1 MKNIYL
7 AGCFMAL
14 LAPLGCTSNLP
25 ADAEQGERINLEFDM
40 YAADVQPQTKAI
52 GASIALTPMVEGTRF
67 NVYAYS
73 GNTPISNAPYIV
85 ETTAEGKNKA
95 TGNLSLYRG
104 NYDLHMI
111 SSNSSVSD
119 NLPTVNN
126 AGKVEVSN
134 GTDFMY
140 NTLKNITVQPESD
153 GTSSMT
159 VPLTSPF
166 IRLGSRIDLSVK
178 ASPNSPVAVKNL
190 SVNSITI
197 SGLSDNLYY
206 TPGQEDWDTNMN
218 NDYSNNLEV
227 KSFTTEVDMTAKP
240 ATKLVGDP
248 IVVLPVDGS
257 RPLVFDIDLSITY
270 NPTTDTEQTE
280 SFQYQV
286 TTDKALQKGMAYSFE
301 FTLTFFGNL
310 TPGDI
315 TLSAFGYS
323 QEIDQPTDE
332 VGDN

>member
-7 AGCFMAL
+7 ASCFMAL

-40 YAADVQPQTKAI
+40 YAADLEPQTKAI
-52 GASIALTPMVEGTRF
+52 GASVALTPMVAGTRF

-73 GNTPISNAPYIV
+73 GTTPISNAPYTV
-85 ETTAEGKNKA
+85 ETTDEGKNKA

-104 NYDLHMI
+104 NYDLYMI
-111 SSNSSVSD
+111 SSNSSVSE
-119 NLPTVNN
+119 NLPIVNHE
-126 AGKVEVSN
+126 GKVEVSN
-134 GTDFMY
+134 GIDFMY
-140 NTLKNITVQPESD
+140 NILKGITVQPETD
-153 GTSSMT
+153 GASTMT
-159 VPLTSPF
+159 IPMTSPF

-178 ASPNSPVAVKNL
+178 ASPNSPVAVNNL
-190 SVNSITI
+190 SVNSITLR
-197 SGLSDNLYY
+197 GLSDNLFY
-206 TPGQEDWDTNMN
+206 TPGNDDWNKNMDN
-218 NDYSNNLEV
+218 QYSNNLKV
-227 KSFTTEVDMTAKP
+227 NSFSTVDDATAQP
-240 ATKLVGDP
+240 AFKLVGEP
-248 IVVLPVDGS
+248 IVVLPVDGPK
-257 RPLVFDIDLSITY
+257 PLVFDIDLSITY
-270 NPTTDTEQTE
+270 NPTTNTENTE

>member
-14 LAPLGCTSNLP
+14 LAPLGCTGNLP

-40 YAADVQPQTKAI
+40 YAADLEPQTKAI
-52 GASIALTPMVEGTRF
+52 GASIALTPMVAGTKF

-73 GNTPISNAPYIV
+73 GTTPISNAPYTV
-85 ETTAEGKNKA
+85 ETTDEGKNKA

-104 NYDLHMI
+104 NYDLYMI
-111 SSNSSVSD
+111 SSNSSVSE
-119 NLPTVNN
+119 NLPTVNHE
-126 AGKVEVSN
+126 GEVEVSN
-134 GTDFMY
+134 GIDFMY
-140 NTLKNITVQPESD
+140 NILKGITVQPETD
-153 GTSSMT
+153 GASTMT
-159 VPLTSPF
+159 IPMTSPF

-178 ASPNSPVAVKNL
+178 ASPNSPVAVNNL
-190 SVNSITI
+190 SVNSITLR
-197 SGLSDNLYY
+197 GLSDNLFY
-206 TPGQEDWDTNMN
+206 TPGNDDWNKNMDN
-218 NDYSNNLEV
+218 QYSNNLKV
-227 KSFTTEVDMTAKP
+227 NSFSTVDDATAQP
-240 ATKLVGDP
+240 AFKLVGEP

-257 RPLVFDIDLSITY
+257 KPLVFDIDLSITY
-270 NPTTDTEQTE
+270 NPTTNTENTE
-280 SFQYQV
+280 SFRYQV

>member
-40 YAADVQPQTKAI
+40 YAADLEPQTKAI
-52 GASIALTPMVEGTRF
+52 GASIALTPMVAGTRF

-111 SSNSSVSD
+111 SSNSKVSD

-140 NTLKNITVQPESD
+140 NTLKDITVQPESD

-166 IRLGSRIDLSVK
+166 IRLGSRINLSVK
-178 ASPNSPVAVKNL
+178 ASPNSPVAVKYL

-206 TPGQEDWDTNMN
+206 TPGNDDWDTAADNKRHGS
-218 NDYSNNLEV
+218 YSAV
-227 KSFTTEVDMTAKP
+227 SFTNENG
-240 ATKLVGDP
+240 KLVGVP
-248 IVVLPVDGS
+248 FVVLPIDGS
-257 RPLVFDIDLSITY
+257 QPLVFDIDLSITY
-270 NPTTDTEQTE
+270 NPTMDTEKTE

-286 TTDKALQKGMAYSFE
+286 TTNKALQKGMAYSFE

>member
-1 MKNIYL
+1 
-7 AGCFMAL
+7 MAL
-14 LAPLGCTSNLP
+14 LVPTGCSNNLP

-40 YAADVQPQTKAI
+40 FAADVQPQTKAF
-52 GASIALTPMVEGTRF
+52 GATTSLTPMATGTRF

-73 GNTPISNAPYIV
+73 GTTSISNAPYTV
-85 ETTAEGKNKA
+85 EETADGKNKG

-104 NYDLHMI
+104 YYNLYMI
-111 SSNSSVSD
+111 SSNSQVED
-119 NLPTVNN
+119 NLPTVNSN
-126 AGKVEVSN
+126 GKVVVSN

-140 NTLKNITVQPESD
+140 NTLRNITVQPETD
-153 GTSSMT
+153 GASTMSI
-159 VPLTSPF
+159 PLTSPF
-166 IRLGSRIDLSVK
+166 IRLGSHITLSVK

-190 SVNSITI
+190 SVNSIKI
-197 SGLSDNLYY
+197 SGLSDDLSY
-206 TPGQEDWDTNMN
+206 TPGNDDWDKNEYNYYSKELSVNSFKTE
-218 NDYSNNLEV
+218 NDE
-227 KSFTTEVDMTAKP
+227 TALP
-240 ATKLVGDP
+240 AIKLIGDP

-257 RPLVFDIDLSITY
+257 APLVFDIDLSITY
-270 NPTTDTEQTE
+270 YPIMDTEETE
-280 SFQYQV
+280 NFQYQV
-286 TTDKALQKGMAYSFE
+286 TTNKALQKGMAYSFE

>member
-52 GASIALTPMVEGTRF
+52 GANITLTPMVEGTRF
-67 NVYAYS
+67 NVYAYR
-73 GNTPISNAPYIV
+73 GNTPISNAPYTV
-85 ETTAEGKNKA
+85 TTAEGKNKA

-111 SSNSSVSD
+111 SSNSSVSE
-119 NLPTVNN
+119 NLPTVNSE
-126 AGKVEVSN
+126 GRVEVSN

-248 IVVLPVDGS
+248 IVVLPVNGS

-270 NPTTDTEQTE
+270 NPTTSTEKTE

>member
-52 GASIALTPMVEGTRF
+52 GASIALTPMDAGTRF

-73 GNTPISNAPYIV
+73 GNTPISNALYIV

-119 NLPTVNN
+119 NLPKVNN

-140 NTLKNITVQPESD
+140 NTLKDITVQPESD

-197 SGLSDNLYY
+197 SGLSDNLFY
-206 TPGQEDWDTNMN
+206 TPGNDDWDTAADNKCLGS
-218 NDYSNNLEV
+218 YSAV
-227 KSFTTEVDMTAKP
+227 SFTNENG
-240 ATKLVGDP
+240 KLVGAP
-248 IVVLPVDGS
+248 FVVLPVDGS
-257 RPLVFDIDLSITY
+257 QPLVFDIDLSITY
-270 NPTTDTEQTE
+270 NPTTSTEKTE